1 MQIIDWADQGVIPG
15 LLFFQN
21 GGEYTGSVNDF
32 SNKMTKEFRYRI
44 DSGEKIIKAMVWY
57 GPYCYDKSE
66 IVDQKEF
73 MVSRDGRSELLVWL
87 KEKYEIMIE

>member
-21 GGEYTGSVNDF
+21 GGEYTGSINDF
-32 SNKMTKEFRYRI
+32 SNKMAKEFRYRI
-44 DSGEKIIKAMVWY
+44 DSSKTIMKATVWY

-66 IVDQKEF
+66 MVEQEEF
-73 MVSRDGRSELLVWL
+73 IVSRDGRNDLLEWL